1 MERNLNLIAGF
12 LETARRPWTRYPSIA
27 SFLLVSLLAFTLTT
41 APAAVGQIPRLP
53 AQTPSSTLNP
63 TADVIRVGNLISA
76 PVILDG
82 YKLFRVAAVASIRTE
97 EQNGQFP
104 IQTRVEIIQNELK
117 GIIENPLY
125 GGRFRRG
132 FDSDT
137 LEVTVG
143 TLNNSTVIFV
153 ADGDQLAKR
162 QVMTVTPQDAQ
173 LYGLS
178 VETWAENLTDTISF
192 ALIRAQIERSPQYL
206 LDRSLIS
213 GGIILAV
220 ILVSRILT
228 LLQKRALA
236 QWETLKEL
244 EPQAIAES
252 PPTTEAELPIP
263 QQQSE
268 IVQAN
273 QERYTWERQRN
284 INTLQRW
291 LLQWSQLIIWAA
303 AFTGILRLFPWTRW
317 LHFLLLKQPIGILLI
332 FIGTNLA
339 IRGSSVAIDRF
350 FKTLQETET
359 LTRTAS
365 QRQAL
370 RFSTFSV
377 VLKGIAT
384 FLFTSTGIILMLNQL
399 QIPVG
404 PVLAGAGIIGIA
416 ISFASQSFV
425 KDVINGCL
433 ILLEDQYAV
442 GDVIDVGGASG
453 LVEYMNL
460 RVTQL
465 RGAGGRL
472 STIPN
477 GSISIVH
484 NLTKDWSRADFT
496 IDVSYDTDVEL
507 ALAVLKQVA
516 EQMQSDPEWQETILD
531 PINLLGV
538 NRIDHSG
545 IQIVIWIKTQPIK
558 QWAVER
564 EFRRRLKLAFAEHGI
579 SIGIPQ
585 RSLLLPHYPELL
597 MLAKNNNL
605 DRPLSDSK

>member
-1 MERNLNLIAGF
+1 MERNALCIARL
-12 LETARRPWTRYPSIA
+12 LETLRKQLIRYHSLV
-27 SFLLVSLLAFTLTT
+27 SFLLVSLLAFTLAT
-41 APAAVGQIPRLP
+41 APAAVGQITGLP
-53 AQTPSSTLNP
+53 APSSSSTLNP
-63 TADVIRVGNLISA
+63 AADVIRVGNLVSA
-76 PVILDG
+76 PVRIDG
-82 YKLFRVAAVASIRTE
+82 YQLFRVAAVASIGTE
-97 EQNGQFP
+97 EQNGQLP
-104 IQTRVEIIQNELK
+104 IQTRVRIIQNELK

-132 FDSDT
+132 FDPET

-162 QVMTVTPQDAQ
+162 QVLTVTPQDAQ

-178 VETWAENLTDTISF
+178 VESWAARLKEAIRL
-192 ALIRAQIERSPQYL
+192 ALIRAQIERDPRYL
-206 LDRSLIS
+206 LRRGLIS

-220 ILVSRILT
+220 IIVSKILV
-228 LLQKRALA
+228 LLKKRAFA
-236 QWETLKEL
+236 QWEILKEQ
-244 EPQAIAES
+244 EPQAIAVS
-252 PPTTEAELPIP
+252 PPTTDGELPLS

-268 IVQAN
+268 IIEAN
-273 QERYTWERQRN
+273 QRKYAWQRRLN
-284 INTLQRW
+284 INASQRW
-291 LLQWSQLIIWAA
+291 LLQWSQVIVWAS
-303 AFTGILRLFPWTRW
+303 AFTWILRLFPWTRW
-317 LHFLLLKQPIGILLI
+317 LHFLLLKQPIWILLI

-350 FKTLQETET
+350 FKTLQETGN
-359 LTRTAS
+359 LTRAAS

-370 RFSTFSV
+370 RFSTFTV
-377 VLKGIAT
+377 VLKGITT
-384 FLFTSTGIILMLNQL
+384 FLFTTLGIILMLNQL

-404 PVLAGAGIIGIA
+404 PVLAGAGIMGIA

-484 NLTKDWSRADFT
+484 NLTKDWSRADFK
-496 IDVSYDTDVEL
+496 IEVSYDTDVDL
-507 ALAVLKQVA
+507 ALAVVKQVA
-516 EQMQSDPEWQETILD
+516 VQMQRDPEWQEMILD
-531 PINLLGV
+531 PVSLLGV
-538 NRIDHSG
+538 DGLDHSG
-545 IQIVIWIKTQPIK
+545 IQILIWIKTKPIK
-558 QWAVER
+558 QWSVER
-564 EFRRRLKLAFAEHGI
+564 EFRRRLRLAFAEHGI
-579 SIGIPQ
+579 SIGVPQ
-585 RSLLLPHYPELL
+585 RSLMLPNSPELL
-597 MLAKNNNL
+597 MLANNNL
-605 DRPLSDSK
+605 DRPSADSN

>member
-1 MERNLNLIAGF
+1 MEGNLNLIAGF
-12 LETARRPWTRYPSIA
+12 LETARRSWDRYPSIA

-76 PVILDG
+76 PAILDG
-82 YKLFRVAAVASIRTE
+82 YKLFRVAAVASIGTE
-97 EQNGQFP
+97 QQDGQFP
-104 IQTRVEIIQNELK
+104 IQTRVQIIQNELK
-117 GIIENPLY
+117 GIIENQLY
-125 GGRFRRG
+125 GGRFHRG
-132 FDSDT
+132 FDPET

-153 ADGDQLAKR
+153 ADGDRLAKR

-178 VETWAENLTDTISF
+178 VETWAENLTDIIRF
-192 ALIRAQIERSPQYL
+192 ALIRAQIERSPEYL
-206 LDRSLIS
+206 LDRGLIS

-220 ILVSRILT
+220 ILVTRILT
-228 LLQKRALA
+228 LLQKRALT
-236 QWETLKEL
+236 QWETIQEL

-252 PPTTEAELPIP
+252 PQATTEAELPIP

-268 IVQAN
+268 IVEAN
-273 QERYTWERQRN
+273 QQRYAWERQRN

-291 LLQWSQLIIWAA
+291 LLQWSRVIIWAS
-303 AFTGILRLFPWTRW
+303 AFIWILRLFPWTRW
-317 LHFLLLKQPIGILLI
+317 LHFLLLKQPIWIMLI
-332 FIGTNLA
+332 FFGTNLA

-350 FKTLQETET
+350 FKTLQETGT

-370 RFSTFSV
+370 RFSTFTV

-404 PVLAGAGIIGIA
+404 PVLAGAGIFGIA

-496 IDVSYDTDVEL
+496 IDVSYDTDVDL

-516 EQMQSDPEWQETILD
+516 ELMQSDPEWQETILD
-531 PINLLGV
+531 PVNLLGV

-579 SIGIPQ
+579 SIGVPQ
-585 RSLLLPHYPELL
+585 RSLFLPHYPELL

-605 DRPLSDSK
+605 DRPL

>member
-1 MERNLNLIAGF
+1 MENVRKL
-12 LETARRPWTRYPSIA
+12 SIGYRSLT

-41 APAAVGQIPRLP
+41 APAAVGQIPGLP
-53 AQTPSSTLNP
+53 GPSSGSTLNP
-63 TADVIRVGNLISA
+63 AVDEIRVGNMISA

-82 YKLFRVAAVASIRTE
+82 YKLFRVAAFASIGTE
-97 EQNGQFP
+97 QQDGQFP
-104 IQTRVEIIQNELK
+104 IQTRVQIIQNELK

-125 GGRFRRG
+125 GGRFRKG
-132 FDSDT
+132 FDPDT

-162 QVMTVTPQDAQ
+162 QVLTVTSQDAQ

-178 VETWAENLTDTISF
+178 VESWAARLTDILRL
-192 ALIRAQIERSPQYL
+192 ALMQAQIERSPQYL
-206 LDRSLIS
+206 LDRGLIS

-220 ILVSRILT
+220 IIVTRILT
-228 LLQKRALA
+228 LLQKRALT
-236 QWETLKEL
+236 QWETLQEL

-252 PPTTEAELPIP
+252 PPTTEVELPIP

-268 IVQAN
+268 IVEAN
-273 QERYTWERQRN
+273 QQRYAWERRRN

-291 LLQWSQLIIWAA
+291 LLQWSRVIIWAG
-303 AFTGILRLFPWTRW
+303 AFIGLLGLFPWTRW
-317 LHFLLLKQPIGILLI
+317 LHFLLLKQPIWIMLI
-332 FIGTNLA
+332 FLGTNLA
-339 IRGSSVAIDRF
+339 IRASSVAIDRF
-350 FKTLQETET
+350 FKTLQETGT

-365 QRQAL
+365 KRQAL
-370 RFSTFSV
+370 RFSTFTV

-384 FLFTSTGIILMLNQL
+384 FLFTSLGIILMLNQL

-404 PVLAGAGIIGIA
+404 PVLAGAGILGIA
-416 ISFASQSFV
+416 VSFASQSFV

-442 GDVIDVGGASG
+442 GDIIDVGGASG

-496 IDVSYDTDVEL
+496 IDVSYDTDVDL

-516 EQMQSDPEWQETILD
+516 ELMQSDPEWQETILD
-531 PINLLGV
+531 PVNLLGV

-579 SIGIPQ
+579 SIGVPQ
-585 RSLLLPHYPELL
+585 RSLFLPHYPELL

-605 DRPLSDSK
+605 DRPL